1 METILGIDRV
11 LHHLLFSLVFAF
23 NPSIPRVII
32 FNIYVYIYIVEYH
45 FESITF
51 DVKYNTI
58 CIVETK
64 YLSI

>member
-23 NPSIPRVII
+23 NSSIPRVII
-32 FNIYVYIYIVEYH
+32 FNMYIYIVEYH